1 MKTFHFTTVVSIGY
15 IYKFLAMQESLE
27 RHCKNYHLFVIC
39 VDREVNRVL
48 KMMPLKNITL
58 LKASD
63 FEEEILLVAKNNRS
77 YHEYCWTLKPFILHH
92 VMKVYKDAQYF
103 AHIDADLFFFS
114 DPEQIVNEDPLAS
127 LFLTDHNNSD
137 KFLSSYETSGIYNTG
152 FVCCKNNSIAFS
164 AVDWWLDKCL
174 EKCSLIA
181 NVEEGLYGD
190 QKYVERWS
198 KLFNNVHV
206 VKTKGANVAQ
216 WNVEGFDVTEKAGK
230 VYINNDKLIFYH
242 FSGLSILN
250 NKEFNLSTFYKIDEN
265 SVKFIYMPYIM
276 SLTKQIETVDEIF
289 PGYDGSFANR
299 RYVNLIHYIK
309 I

>member
-1 MKTFHFTTVVSIGY
+1 M
-15 IYKFLAMQESLE
+15 
-27 RHCKNYHLFVIC
+27 
-39 VDREVNRVL
+39 
-48 KMMPLKNITL
+48 
-58 LKASD
+58 
-63 FEEEILLVAKNNRS
+63 
-77 YHEYCWTLKPFILHH
+77 
-92 VMKVYKDAQYF
+92 
-103 AHIDADLFFFS
+103 
-114 DPEQIVNEDPLAS
+114 
-127 LFLTDHNNSD
+127 
-137 KFLSSYETSGIYNTG
+137 
-152 FVCCKNNSIAFS
+152 
-164 AVDWWLDKCL
+164 
-174 EKCSLIA
+174 
-181 NVEEGLYGD
+181 
-190 QKYVERWS
+190 
-198 KLFNNVHV
+198 
-206 VKTKGANVAQ
+206 KTKGANVAQ